1 LQHGELFCSAC
12 LFSATLRLYPYQD
25 NFRLIRLTGAPRTAN
40 QEKSMDVTAVL
51 RRTAQIRAN
60 DVATVF
66 GARTQT
72 WRQFQERV
80 QRLAGALQNLGV
92 VKGDRVATLMQ
103 NSDRYF
109 EILFATPWAGG
120 IAVPLNARWS
130 VPELADAIT
139 DSGIKILIIDDA
151 NLPAGQALA
160 QGAPS
165 LRTIFAGEGTC
176 PASSIAY
183 EQLVASTTP
192 TACQE
197 PGRDAVFAIFYTGGT
212 TGRSKGVMVSHGNIL
227 ASTLASLAEGM
238 FREDTVY
245 LNAMP
250 TFHLS
255 SAWPIVATAMTGA
268 KSIIQP
274 TVDPTAM
281 LKAMDRERITEIFLV
296 PTTLQMLLEHPIFN
310 TCDTRSLRQVI
321 YGASPITET
330 LLDRAIAAFPQ
341 TAFIQVYGMTEL
353 SPLAT
358 ALPSIN
364 LLAEGRRKG
373 RHRSAGR
380 AVYGVEIEIV
390 DDQAQPVP
398 AGTVGEIRIRG
409 NNVMLGYWNRPEETE
424 KVLRDGWLYSGDG
437 AYMDEDGFIYIVDR
451 IKDMIISGGE
461 NIYSAEVENVIS
473 QHMAV
478 QQCAVIGVP
487 HDKWGEQVHAFIIP
501 HPDTEVTA
509 DDIIN
514 FCRDRIAHYKCPR
527 SVTIRQDPFPLSPV
541 GKILKHELRRLY
553 RP

>member
-1 LQHGELFCSAC
+1 
-12 LFSATLRLYPYQD
+12 
-25 NFRLIRLTGAPRTAN
+25 
-40 QEKSMDVTAVL
+40 
-51 RRTAQIRAN
+51 
-60 DVATVF
+60 
-66 GARTQT
+66 
-72 WRQFQERV
+72 
-80 QRLAGALQNLGV
+80 
-92 VKGDRVATLMQ
+92 
-103 NSDRYF
+103 
-109 EILFATPWAGG
+109 
-120 IAVPLNARWS
+120 
-130 VPELADAIT
+130 
-139 DSGIKILIIDDA
+139 
-151 NLPAGQALA
+151 
-160 QGAPS
+160 
-165 LRTIFAGEGTC
+165 
-176 PASSIAY
+176 
-183 EQLVASTTP
+183 
-192 TACQE
+192 
-197 PGRDAVFAIFYTGGT
+197 
-212 TGRSKGVMVSHGNIL
+212 
-227 ASTLASLAEGM
+227 
-238 FREDTVY
+238 
-245 LNAMP
+245 
-250 TFHLS
+250 
-255 SAWPIVATAMTGA
+255 
-268 KSIIQP
+268 
-274 TVDPTAM
+274 
-281 LKAMDRERITEIFLV
+281 V

-461 NIYSAEVENVIS
+461 NIYSAEVENAIS